1 MSIIVPRTCTE
12 ILLENPDP
20 PREPVWGPLD
30 TFRSAPA
37 YVLLGDPGYGKSAA
51 FGVGN
56 CSRFSGL

>member
-37 YVLLGDPGYGKSAA
+37 YGLLGDPGYGKSAA

-56 CSRFSGL
+56 C